1 MVYNGH
7 CTRAENSNSNH
18 NNNIK
23 MPTQYTAGCSHSEQA
38 YHTTQHLNNKA
49 VNALISLLSSQSGT
63 SLALKAAPL
72 HRQWFLS

>member
-1 MVYNGH
+1 
-7 CTRAENSNSNH
+7 
-18 NNNIK
+18 